1 MKHLRLRVWACRRE
15 MRRGAAVEEAIM
27 LKRIVL
33 LGAMA
38 ALIIVKPSNA
48 VAQGWDG
55 CCGVGGI
62 TVNVGFPRRDFCC
75 EERRFFPRRDFCCE
89 RRFFPRRVF
98 EERRDFCCE
107 ESRFFPRR
115 VFEERRDFCCEESR
129 FFPRRFGRPPYY
141 YGDRFAPYA
150 YNWNGG
156 YTNAGYGYNEY

>member
-1 MKHLRLRVWACRRE
+1 

-115 VFEERRDFCCEESR
+115 
-129 FFPRRFGRPPYY
+129 FGRPPYY

>member
-1 MKHLRLRVWACRRE
+1 
-15 MRRGAAVEEAIM
+15 M
-27 LKRIVL
+27 LKRIAL

-38 ALIIVKPSNA
+38 ALTIVKPSNA

-55 CCGVGGI
+55 WGGI
-62 TVNVGFPRRDFCC
+62 TVNVGFPFPHRRRDFCC
-75 EERRFFPRRDFCCE
+75 EER
-89 RRFFPRRVF
+89 
-98 EERRDFCCE
+98 
-107 ESRFFPRR
+107 RFFPRR

-156 YTNAGYGYNEY
+156 YTNAGYRYNEY

>member
-1 MKHLRLRVWACRRE
+1 
-15 MRRGAAVEEAIM
+15 M

-75 EERRFFPRRDFCCE
+75 EERRF
-89 RRFFPRRVF
+89 
-98 EERRDFCCE
+98 
-107 ESRFFPRR
+107 
-115 VFEERRDFCCEESR
+115 
-129 FFPRRFGRPPYY
+129 
-141 YGDRFAPYA
+141 
-150 YNWNGG
+150 
-156 YTNAGYGYNEY
+156 

>member
-1 MKHLRLRVWACRRE
+1 
-15 MRRGAAVEEAIM
+15 M
-27 LKRIVL
+27 LKRIAL

-38 ALIIVKPSNA
+38 ALTIVKPSNA

-55 CCGVGGI
+55 WGGI
-62 TVNVGFPRRDFCC
+62 TVNVGFPFPHRRRDFCC
-75 EERRFFPRRDFCCE
+75 EE

-107 ESRFFPRR
+107 ENRFFPRR

-156 YTNAGYGYNEY
+156 YTNAGYRYNEY

>member
-1 MKHLRLRVWACRRE
+1 
-15 MRRGAAVEEAIM
+15 M

-38 ALIIVKPSNA
+38 ALTIVKPSNA

-55 CCGVGGI
+55 CCGI
-62 TVNVGFPRRDFCC
+62 TVNVGFPFPHRRADFCC
-75 EERRFFPRRDFCCE
+75 EERRFFP
-89 RRFFPRRVF
+89 
-98 EERRDFCCE
+98 
-107 ESRFFPRR
+107 
-115 VFEERRDFCCEESR
+115 RRDFCCEESR

-156 YTNAGYGYNEY
+156 YTDAGYGYNWNGGYTNAGYGYNWNGGYTNAGYGYNEY

>member
-1 MKHLRLRVWACRRE
+1 MW
-15 MRRGAAVEEAIM
+15 
-27 LKRIVL
+27 KRIVL

-38 ALIIVKPSNA
+38 ALTIVKPSNA

-115 VFEERRDFCCEESR
+115 
-129 FFPRRFGRPPYY
+129 FGRPPYY

-156 YTNAGYGYNEY
+156 YTNAGYRYNEY